1 MTIDVQ
7 WINDH
12 LGDMESLIR
21 AAHGYHLDAWRRYM
35 SALERGDIPEMI
47 HAFDAIMM
55 ESNNTIVFSEGY
67 LSLNDTISRI
77 HHVCNGEPILSYE
90 ESRRN
95 QEIEYSNSLWK
106 RFSHLSS
113 DENIIMVD
121 AVDAVLNIEGYD
133 DLHHG
138 LYINASL

>member
-35 SALERGDIPEMI
+35 SALERGDIPEMM

-55 ESNNTIVFSEGY
+55 ASDNTIVFSEGC

-77 HHVCNGEPILSYE
+77 HHVCNGEPIPLYE

-106 RFSHLSS
+106 RFSHLPS